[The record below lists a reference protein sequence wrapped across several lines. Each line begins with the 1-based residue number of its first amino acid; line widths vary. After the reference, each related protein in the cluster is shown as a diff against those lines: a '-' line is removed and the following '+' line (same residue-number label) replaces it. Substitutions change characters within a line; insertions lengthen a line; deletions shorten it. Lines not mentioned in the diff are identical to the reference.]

1 MENIYFFLLYLFG
14 AFILG
19 SIPFAYIYVRLI
31 NGVDIRK
38 VGSGNPGATNVA
50 RISGKLGFITVLFL
64 DMLKGFM
71 PVFASV
77 MIFDDTWHS
86 LLVAISAILGHTY
99 SPFLKFKG
107 GKGVATAAGASLAII
122 PKSLL
127 MALLVFSIIF
137 AIWRMVSLSSVVGAV
152 ALFVS
157 TIIFYRDEP
166 WLILFT
172 LLLSLFIIYKHKDNI
187 LRILKG
193 TENKFKSD
201 KS

>member
-1 MENIYFFLLYLFG
+1 MENIYFFLVYLFG

-50 RISGKLGFITVLFL
+50 RVSGKLGFLTVLCL

-71 PVFASV
+71 PVFASL
-77 MIFDDTWHS
+77 MLFDDMWHS
-86 LLVAISAILGHTY
+86 LLIAIVSILGHTY

-127 MALLVFSIIF
+127 LALLVFSIIF
-137 AIWRMVSLSSVVGAV
+137 AIWRMVSLSSVVGAI

-157 TIIFYRDEP
+157 TVIFYRDEP

-187 LRILKG
+187 LRIFRG
-193 TENKFKSD
+193 TENKFKND
-201 KS
+201 KT